1 MTDTRQVT
9 EASQALKL
17 MMAGNARVTI
27 VSPKTGDRYTYR
39 VRQSKDGQVHF
50 VQLMM
55 GSNNETDFQYIGLI
69 GRDGQPRLTKAS
81 HVNADSKC
89 WRAFTFTYAHLR
101 AGSLPV
107 EFWHEGRC
115 CRCGRTLTVPESIES
130 GIGPECS
137 KIMGGS

>member
-50 VQLMM
+50 EEARV
-55 GSNNETDFQYIGLI
+55 G
-69 GRDGQPRLTKAS
+69 
-81 HVNADSKC
+81 
-89 WRAFTFTYAHLR
+89 
-101 AGSLPV
+101 
-107 EFWHEGRC
+107 EGRVFAVDA
-115 CRCGRTLTVPESIES
+115 GRSAAQDDA
-130 GIGPECS
+130 GGPE
-137 KIMGGS
+137 